1 MKKTMNQH
9 NSFPERSKPFLLS
22 LPPELRIQ
30 IFGYVLR
37 SVSSR
42 RPFLALDGL
51 FAECSTTTRPLK
63 RTAILSVC
71 RTTFNDSID
80 MLYDLAAVEI
90 SIGSSRQFQEGS
102 PASLDRLGA
111 LEDSQLLRNLRHLE
125 LEVMY
130 DGSRLA
136 AIERVASR
144 IRRLAA
150 VLNEAQK
157 LKTLTV
163 SFFDCGRHV
172 SHDVMAGRQHDEPVA
187 DKILDAAMLIQ
198 CKRLL
203 GVDRNMASRD
213 HMGNEKWTELRGR
226 MEEGEDQESF
236 REINHGYWDQAG
248 GF

>member
-1 MKKTMNQH
+1 MDQQ
-9 NSFPERSKPFLLS
+9 SSSSERSKSFLLS

-30 IFGYVLR
+30 IFSYVLS

-42 RPFLALDGL
+42 RPFLALDEV
-51 FAECSTTTRPLK
+51 FSECATTTTTRPLK
-63 RTAILSVC
+63 QTAILSVC

-111 LEDSQLLRNLRHLE
+111 LEDSQVLRNLRHLE

-130 DGSRLA
+130 DGSRMA

-150 VLNEAQK
+150 VLNETQK
-157 LKTLTV
+157 LKTLAI
-163 SFFDCGRHV
+163 SFFDSGRHL
-172 SHDVMAGRQHDEPVA
+172 SYDTMAGRRHDEPAA

-203 GVDRNMASRD
+203 GVDRNLASRD
-213 HMGNEKWTELRGR
+213 RMGKGKWMDLRGR

-248 GF
+248 GL

>member
-1 MKKTMNQH
+1 MDQH
-9 NSFPERSKPFLLS
+9 SCASERSKTLLLS

-30 IFGYVLR
+30 IFSYVLR

-42 RPFLALDGL
+42 RPFLALDEV
-51 FAECSTTTRPLK
+51 FAERSSSTTTRPLK

-71 RTTFNDSID
+71 RATFNDSID
-80 MLYDLAAVEI
+80 MLYDIAAVEI
-90 SIGSSRQFQEGS
+90 SIGSSRQFQGGS
-102 PASLDRLGA
+102 PASLDSLGA

-150 VLNEAQK
+150 VLNETQK
-157 LKTLTV
+157 LKTLAI
-163 SFFDCGRHV
+163 SFFDSGRHL
-172 SHDVMAGRQHDEPVA
+172 SYGAIAGRQHDEPPA

-213 HMGNEKWTELRGR
+213 RMGKGKWMELRGR

>member
-1 MKKTMNQH
+1 MSQH
-9 NSFPERSKPFLLS
+9 NASSKRSKPFLLP

-30 IFGYVLR
+30 IFGHVLR

-42 RPFLALDGL
+42 RPFLILDGI
-51 FAECSTTTRPLK
+51 FSECSTAARPLK
-63 RTAILSVC
+63 QTAILSVC

-80 MLYDLAAVEI
+80 MLYDLATVEI
-90 SIGSSRQFQEGS
+90 SIDSSRQFQGGPS
-102 PASLDRLGA
+102 ASLDSLGA
-111 LEDSQLLRNLRHLE
+111 LEASQLLRNLRHLE
-125 LEVMY
+125 LEIMY

-144 IRRLAA
+144 IRRLAT

-163 SFFDCGRHV
+163 SFFDCGRHL
-172 SHDVMAGRQHDEPVA
+172 SHDVMMGGQHVEPAA
-187 DKILDAAMLIQ
+187 DKILDAAMLVQ

-203 GVDRNMASRD
+203 GVDRNLASRD
-213 HMGNEKWTELRGR
+213 RMGKEKWMELRGR

-248 GF
+248 ML

>member
-1 MKKTMNQH
+1 MSQH
-9 NSFPERSKPFLLS
+9 NASSERSKPFLLS

-42 RPFLALDGL
+42 RPFLALDDL
-51 FAECSTTTRPLK
+51 FAECSTTARPLK
-63 RTAILSVC
+63 QTAVLSVC

-90 SIGSSRQFQEGS
+90 SIGSSRQLHESS
-102 PASLDRLGA
+102 PASLDSLDA

-125 LEVMY
+125 LEIMY

-163 SFFDCGRHV
+163 SFFDCGRHLHLSYDSTV
-172 SHDVMAGRQHDEPVA
+172 GRQHDEPAA
-187 DKILDAAMLIQ
+187 DKILDAAMSIQ

-203 GVDRNMASRD
+203 GVDRNMTSRD
-213 HMGNEKWTELRGR
+213 RMGKEKWMELRGR
-226 MEEGEDQESF
+226 MEEGEEQESF

>member
-1 MKKTMNQH
+1 MDQH
-9 NSFPERSKPFLLS
+9 SCSSERSKPLLLS

-30 IFGYVLR
+30 IFSYILR
-37 SVSSR
+37 NVSSR
-42 RPFLALDGL
+42 RPFLALDEI

-63 RTAILSVC
+63 QTAILSVC
-71 RTTFNDSID
+71 RTTFNDSVD

-90 SIGSSRQFQEGS
+90 SIGSSRQFQNGA
-102 PASLDRLGA
+102 PASIDSLGT

-130 DGSRLA
+130 DGSRMA

-150 VLNEAQK
+150 VLNETQK
-157 LKTLTV
+157 LKTLAI
-163 SFFDCGRHV
+163 SFFDSGRHL
-172 SHDVMAGRQHDEPVA
+172 SYGAMAARQDDEPAA

-203 GVDRNMASRD
+203 GVDRNLASRD
-213 HMGNEKWTELRGR
+213 RMGMGKWMELRGR
-226 MEEGEDQESF
+226 MEEREDQESF

-248 GF
+248 GV

>member
-1 MKKTMNQH
+1 MDQH
-9 NSFPERSKPFLLS
+9 NCTSERSKPFLLS

-30 IFGYVLR
+30 IFSYVLS

-42 RPFLALDGL
+42 RPFLALDEI
-51 FAECSTTTRPLK
+51 FAECSTTPRPLK
-63 RTAILSVC
+63 QTAILSVC

-90 SIGSSRQFQEGS
+90 SIGSSRQFQAGS
-102 PASLDRLGA
+102 PASLHSLGW
-111 LEDSQLLRNLRHLE
+111 LEDSQVLRNLRHLE

-130 DGSRLA
+130 DGSRMA

-150 VLNEAQK
+150 VLNETQK
-157 LKTLTV
+157 LKTLAI
-163 SFFDCGRHV
+163 SFFDSGRHL
-172 SHDVMAGRQHDEPVA
+172 SYDAMAGRQHNEPAA

-203 GVDRNMASRD
+203 GVDRNLASRD
-213 HMGNEKWTELRGR
+213 RMGKGKWMELRGR

-236 REINHGYWDQAG
+236 REINHGYWDHAG
-248 GF
+248 GL

>member
-1 MKKTMNQH
+1 MDQH
-9 NSFPERSKPFLLS
+9 SCTSERSKSFLLS

-30 IFGYVLR
+30 IFSHVL
-37 SVSSR
+37 SSASSR
-42 RPFLALDGL
+42 RPFLALDEIL
-51 FAECSTTTRPLK
+51 AERSTTTRPLK
-63 RTAILSVC
+63 QTAILSVC

-102 PASLDRLGA
+102 PTSLDSLGA
-111 LEDSQLLRNLRHLE
+111 LQDSQLLRNLRHLE

-150 VLNEAQK
+150 VLNETQK
-157 LKTLTV
+157 LKTLAI
-163 SFFDCGRHV
+163 SIFDSGRHL
-172 SHDVMAGRQHDEPVA
+172 SYDTMAGRQHDEPAA
-187 DKILDAAMLIQ
+187 DKILDAAMLIR

-203 GVDRNMASRD
+203 GVDRNLASRD
-213 HMGNEKWTELRGR
+213 RMGKGKWLELRSR

-248 GF
+248 GL

>member
-1 MKKTMNQH
+1 MDQH
-9 NSFPERSKPFLLS
+9 SCASERFKPFLLS

-30 IFGYVLR
+30 IFSYVLS

-42 RPFLALDGL
+42 QPFLALDEI
-51 FAECSTTTRPLK
+51 FAECFTITRPLK
-63 RTAILSVC
+63 QTAILSVC
-71 RTTFNDSID
+71 RTTFNDTID

-102 PASLDRLGA
+102 PASLDSLGA
-111 LEDSQLLRNLRHLE
+111 LEDSQVLRNLRHLE

-130 DGSRLA
+130 DGSRMA

-150 VLNEAQK
+150 VLNETQK
-157 LKTLTV
+157 LKTLAI
-163 SFFDCGRHV
+163 SFFDSGRHL
-172 SHDVMAGRQHDEPVA
+172 SSDATMRRQHDEPPA

-203 GVDRNMASRD
+203 GVDRNLASRD
-213 HMGNEKWTELRGR
+213 RMGKGKWMELRGR

-236 REINHGYWDQAG
+236 REINNGYWDQAG
-248 GF
+248 GW